1 MARARSRKAAR
12 AVCAEVL
19 QVVHY
24 RPMGDWAI
32 GNGLLAIEVVGR
44 ALFLRTLYDLDSLD
58 DLASALGDSALPQAS
73 VWLALV
79 SRRGGGSPP
88 PSQGAHDAAARSRAA
103 CSACA
108 VLVAGGS
115 PYEQRACAL

>member
-1 MARARSRKAAR
+1 MREAKGGENRHDRPYRVARARSRKAAR

-44 ALFLRTLYDLDSLD
+44 ALFLRTLDDLDSLD
-58 DLASALGDSALPQAS
+58 DLASATRIAPYPR
-73 VWLALV
+73 LAF
-79 SRRGGGSPP
+79 G
-88 PSQGAHDAAARSRAA
+88 
-103 CSACA
+103 
-108 VLVAGGS
+108 
-115 PYEQRACAL
+115 

>member
-12 AVCAEVL
+12 AVCARVL

-44 ALFLRTLYDLDSLD
+44 ALFLGTLDDLDSLD
-58 DLASALGDSALPQAS
+58 DLASALPQAS

>member
-12 AVCAEVL
+12 AVCARVL

-44 ALFLRTLYDLDSLD
+44 ALFLGTLD